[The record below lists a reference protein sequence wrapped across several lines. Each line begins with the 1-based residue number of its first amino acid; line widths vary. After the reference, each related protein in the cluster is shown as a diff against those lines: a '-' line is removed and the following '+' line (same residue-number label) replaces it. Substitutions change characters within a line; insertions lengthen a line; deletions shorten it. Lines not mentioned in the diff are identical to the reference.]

1 MGSFYQQP
9 PMRRGAQVSTSA
21 VGLGGVLSA
30 VTGRSGGGKG
40 AKDSSSSSSSFFGGG
55 SGSGKTSPM
64 VSRVEEQDRIAA
76 HKGGVAAAV

>member
-21 VGLGGVLSA
+21 IGLGGVLSA
-30 VTGRSGGGKG
+30 VTGSGGKG
-40 AKDSSSSSSSFFGGG
+40 RGSSSSSSFFGGG

-64 VSRVEEQDRIAA
+64 PSREDLDRIAA